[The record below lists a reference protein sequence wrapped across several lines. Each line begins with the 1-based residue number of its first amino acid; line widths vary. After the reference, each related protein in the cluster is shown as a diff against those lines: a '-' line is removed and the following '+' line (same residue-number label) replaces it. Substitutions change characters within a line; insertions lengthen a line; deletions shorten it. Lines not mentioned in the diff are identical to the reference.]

1 MEEKLIGKYRI
12 IRKLGEGGIGDV
24 YLVEDIS
31 LQKLYAMKEGPREMM
46 LAEADRMKTM
56 SDRRFPYLVD
66 VFETEDKGFVIMEYI
81 EGPTLE
87 EYIRKHAPMSE
98 QETLLI
104 MRQLAGML
112 DYLHSHRP
120 AVIYLDLKPSNLVL
134 QADGGLRLID
144 FGSSLQGFGRLR
156 TAYSYGTYG
165 YCAPEQKKGQA
176 LTPACDIYACG
187 VIMYYMLTGIDP
199 SKPPYGISSLKDMPL
214 TVSPALEKIINT
226 CCNPDSGKRYA
237 DGRIL
242 LEKLNSVSTRKEELK
257 DTFVL
262 IAYYVV
268 LFAAAA
274 YTGWG
279 VFRLYAGD
287 DNKASLIIGML
298 ALCIAACLARK
309 IIMDRHIRKHFIK
322 KREWNI
328 IYTEKKTIGLWALVM
343 IIFLASGCIKQEVPD
358 RLTVYVSDSSG
369 NCILIRD
376 GCEYQTVGDLNFCL
390 PVEEEGR
397 YEVYFYK
404 LNEHHIIQEEQVFF
418 IR

>member
-1 MEEKLIGKYRI
+1 MEEQVIGKYRI
-12 IRKLGEGGIGDV
+12 IRKLGEGGMGNV
-24 YLVEDIS
+24 YLVEDIA
-31 LQKLYAMKEGPREMM
+31 LKKMYAMKEGP
-46 LAEADRMKTM
+46 LKLVQAESERMKTM

-66 VFETEDKGFVIMEYI
+66 VFEEEDKGFVVMEYI

-87 EYIRKHAPMSE
+87 EYIRKHAPLSE
-98 QETLLI
+98 QETLSI
-104 MRQLAGML
+104 MKQLAGML
-112 DYLHSHRP
+112 EYLHSHRP
-120 AVIYLDLKPSNLVL
+120 AIIYLDLKPSNLVL
-134 QADGGLRLID
+134 QSDGELRLID

-156 TAYSYGTYG
+156 TTYSYGTYG

-187 VIMYYMLTGIDP
+187 VIMYYMVTGIDP
-199 SKPPYGISSLKDMPL
+199 SKPPYGISAVKDVSL
-214 TVSPALEKIINT
+214 TVSSAFGKVIDI
-226 CCNPDSGKRYA
+226 CCNPDPGKRYA
-237 DGRIL
+237 DGKIL
-242 LEKLNSVSTRKEELK
+242 LESLNSISTKREEIK
-257 DTFVL
+257 DTFTL

-279 VFRLYAGD
+279 AFRLYNYE
-287 DNKASLIIGML
+287 DNKVSLVVSML
-298 ALCIAACLARK
+298 ALCAVSYMARR

-328 IYTEKKTIGLWALVM
+328 IYTGKKTIGLWVLVM
-343 IIFLASGCIKQEVPD
+343 MIFLVTGCIKQEVPE

-369 NCILIRD
+369 NRILIRD
-376 GCEYQTVGDLNFCL
+376 GCEYQTAGDLSFCL
-390 PVEEEGR
+390 PVEEDGR

-404 LNEHHIIQEEQVFF
+404 LNEHHMVQEKQVFL